1 MSQSDRP
8 EGQSIIWHSILLH
21 FGDRSN
27 FIGPWTW
34 SGLDGENTR
43 WAFGL
48 FSATSFL
55 GLMKKNSG
63 RVWKL
68 LTRRWKMAASI
79 QHGQSSCVFSALAS
93 QDFLRQ
99 VYSRRF
105 TKRGVAKGRR
115 RGRILKSSSLKMS
128 LQMASSEQN
137 GRLAV

>member
-1 MSQSDRP
+1 M
-8 EGQSIIWHSILLH
+8 GIW
-21 FGDRSN
+21 
-27 FIGPWTW
+27 
-34 SGLDGENTR
+34 
-43 WAFGL
+43 
-48 FSATSFL
+48 SFL
-55 GLMKKNSG
+55 SNVVSRFDEKEFGTSLEIADTAVENG
-63 RVWKL
+63 RFNP
-68 LTRRWKMAASI
+68 TRP
-79 QHGQSSCVFSALAS
+79 SSRVFSALAS